1 MTDQRL
7 IQIVYSR
14 LARFMVNAL
23 LASLLMGC
31 AVCFAPVFAHQ
42 QKEAYST
49 ILFNSRSGMLEI
61 SHRFYVHDA
70 EHALEL
76 ATGESA
82 DLSSD
87 EQSQQSFADYLLSH
101 FAIKVQDQL
110 IQLDVV
116 GFEVEGKYFWV
127 YQEVEQP
134 LIVSALS
141 VRMTALQEV
150 WSTHTNHVNVQGKH
164 GVRSARLNA
173 NHSFKE
179 IILN

>member
-7 IQIVYSR
+7 IRRVYLR
-14 LARFMVNAL
+14 LAQLTVNTM
-23 LASLLMGC
+23 LASLLIGC
-31 AVCFAPVFAHQ
+31 AAMLAPVFAHQ

-49 ILFNSRSGMLEI
+49 ILFNSRTGMLEV

-110 IQLDVV
+110 MPLNVV
-116 GFEVEGKYFWV
+116 GFEIEGKYFWV
-127 YQEVEQP
+127 YQEIEHS
-134 LIVSALS
+134 LNITAVS
-141 VRMTALQEV
+141 VKMTALQEV
-150 WSTHTNHVNVQGKH
+150 WPTHTNHINVQGEH

-173 NHSFKE
+173 TDDFKE
-179 IILN
+179 IKLN